1 MKKEIIF
8 RFLFC
13 GYDPLND
20 TNVGN
25 SNSQKQIVEYLTS
38 KAALKQHIYDQTVAG
53 FSLLKDAVK
62 ELSSELNAGIP
73 QKDPRL
79 LTEFKDFGKFASQI
93 KISGDILIC
102 SMHTNIFE
110 FNREH
115 KIWEIP
121 YVKDEPLNSYC
132 GIINIYN
139 FLSDSFKYNRVNDLG
154 YLIARIFINRN
165 NHFFVE
171 GKRQMGFHYKKF
183 GSLLVSKETMK
194 KIIEK
199 SILYAMQ
206 FDLLVPPY
214 DNVKITS
221 VEQMSAKIMRSLQQ
235 TGKRLGFQFN
245 ADDVLEE

>member
-1 MKKEIIF
+1 M
-8 RFLFC
+8 R
-13 GYDPLND
+13 N
-20 TNVGN
+20 N
-25 SNSQKQIVEYLTS
+25 NSQKQILEYLTS
-38 KAALKQHIYDQTVAG
+38 KAALKQHIYDQTVEG
-53 FSLLKDAVK
+53 FRLLKTALK
-62 ELSSELNAGIP
+62 ELSADLNDGISSN
-73 QKDPRL
+73 DPRL
-79 LTEFKDFGKFASQI
+79 LTEFRDYGKFAAQI
-93 KISGDILIC
+93 RISGDILVC

-121 YVKDEPLNSYC
+121 YVKNEPLNSYC

-139 FLSDSFKYNRVNDLG
+139 FLSDSFKYKRVNDLG

-183 GSLLVSKETMK
+183 GELAVSKDTMK
-194 KIIEK
+194 NIIEK

-214 DNVKITS
+214 DNVKITN

>member
-1 MKKEIIF
+1 M
-8 RFLFC
+8 R
-13 GYDPLND
+13 N
-20 TNVGN
+20 N
-25 SNSQKQIVEYLTS
+25 NSQKQILEYLTT
-38 KAALKQHIYDQTVAG
+38 KAALKQHIYDQTIEG
-53 FSLLKDAVK
+53 FRLLKTALK
-62 ELSSELNAGIP
+62 ELSADLNDGISTN
-73 QKDPRL
+73 DPRL
-79 LTEFKDFGKFASQI
+79 LTEFRDYGKFAAQI
-93 KISGDILIC
+93 RISGDILVC

-121 YVKDEPLNSYC
+121 YVKNEPLNSYC

-139 FLSDSFKYNRVNDLG
+139 FLSDSFKYKRVNDLG

-183 GSLLVSKETMK
+183 GKLAVSKNTMK
-194 KIIEK
+194 NIIEK

-214 DNVKITS
+214 DNVKITN

>member
-1 MKKEIIF
+1 
-8 RFLFC
+8 
-13 GYDPLND
+13 
-20 TNVGN
+20 
-25 SNSQKQIVEYLTS
+25 VE
-38 KAALKQHIYDQTVAG
+38 G
-53 FSLLKDAVK
+53 FSLLKKALK
-62 ELSSELNAGIP
+62 ELSSKLNADIP
-73 QKDPRL
+73 QTDPRL
-79 LTEFKDFGKFASQI
+79 MTEFRDFGKFAAQI
-93 KISGDILIC
+93 KISGDILVC

-183 GSLLVSKETMK
+183 GSLTVSKESMK
-194 KIIEK
+194 NIIEK
-199 SILYAMQ
+199 SIIYAMQ

-214 DNVKITS
+214 DNVKITN

>member
-1 MKKEIIF
+1 MGK
-8 RFLFC
+8 
-13 GYDPLND
+13 N
-20 TNVGN
+20 
-25 SNSQKQIVEYLTS
+25 NSQKEIVEYLTT
-38 KAALKQHIYDQTVAG
+38 KAALKQHVYDLTVEG
-53 FSLLKDAVK
+53 FHLLKEAIR
-62 ELSSELNAGIP
+62 ELSAGINREIP
-73 QKDPRL
+73 PDDPRL
-79 LTEFKDFGKFASQI
+79 HTEFKDFGKFAAQI
-93 KISGDILIC
+93 RVSGDILVC

-121 YVKDEPLNSYC
+121 YVKDDPLNSYC

-139 FLSDSFKYNRVNDLG
+139 FLSDSFRYKRVNDLG
-154 YLIARIFINRN
+154 YLVARIFINRN
-165 NHFFVE
+165 NHYFVE

-183 GSLLVSKETMK
+183 GSLVVSRENMK

-214 DNVKITS
+214 DNVKITN
-221 VEQMSAKIMRSLQQ
+221 VEQMTAKIMRSLQQ